1 MNNRTAGILSDILS
15 AGANIQ
21 QFVAEVS
28 FEDYIASTL
37 LRSAVERQFEI
48 IGEAL
53 ARLSRHNP
61 DVFAQIPN
69 ARRIIDFRNV
79 LAHGYDV
86 IDHEI
91 VWQAI
96 HEHLPQLL
104 SVIRSMLDDFE
115 RGRVSGSQET

>member
-1 MNNRTAGILSDILS
+1 MSDILS